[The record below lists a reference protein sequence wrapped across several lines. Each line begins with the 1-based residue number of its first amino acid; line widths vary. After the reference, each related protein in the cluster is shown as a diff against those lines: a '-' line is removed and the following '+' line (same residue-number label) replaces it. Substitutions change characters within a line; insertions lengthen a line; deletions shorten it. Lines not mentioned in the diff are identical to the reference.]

1 MMVSTKSLA
10 AFVAST
16 VCAAQVAAQA
26 CAAAGALPLSVKVGD
41 GPALRAQ
48 APKALFG
55 FNVPWRDFQ
64 LAFLRGG
71 QVRPEVIEWLK
82 PFGGAVYRYPGGSPS
97 NWFDWNDAL
106 GDMASRKPLHAD
118 HNRFARV
125 EFGVTEFVQFLERVD
140 GEAVLT
146 VNLVGPYKQLRAAA
160 ELHSD
165 GAAFAGLVGKLPAF
179 ECRSGSRCR
188 LFAVELGNE
197 VDWEPHAIGAAD
209 YVQRAASFRAGI
221 GSALPNARYIANGRT
236 APWDKRAADYKR
248 FNDVVAIGLAGQV
261 AGLAVHPYYDGIS
274 VSRALQ
280 LVDEFAAVGDKGAPA
295 VFVTE
300 HARWPA
306 QPLVGE
312 WRQNWYQ
319 TTSLGGAISTADFL
333 LGLIARPAVQLANWH
348 ALAGIGPW
356 QLFEWDQ
363 KSDALTP
370 SALYWGMRL
379 LREAYLDDV
388 LRSEF
393 RSHQPARYGGGYD
406 QRLVTMRSAD
416 GKRLSVLGINRAE
429 TALNVSFEWPRGM
442 QPRALSL
449 QWIGG
454 GSVDSHNTAASPMQ
468 VVPLN
473 AKPTAAERLFCVP
486 GNSVFAIRFEN

>member
-1 MMVSTKSLA
+1 VVLPKSLL
-10 AFVAST
+10 AFFAFAT
-16 VCAAQVAAQA
+16 CAAQVAAQA
-26 CAAAGALPLSVKVGD
+26 CAGPGALAFPIKVAD
-41 GPALRAQ
+41 GPALRVQ
-48 APKALFG
+48 APQALFG

-64 LAFLRGG
+64 LAFIRGG
-71 QVRPEVIEWLK
+71 EVRPEVIDWLK
-82 PFGGAVYRYPGGSPS
+82 PFAGAVYRYPGGSPS

-106 GDMASRKPLHAD
+106 GDPASRRPLHAD

-125 EFGVTEFVQFLERVD
+125 EFGVTEFLQFLEKVD
-140 GEAVLT
+140 GEALLT
-146 VNLVGPYKQLRAAA
+146 GNLIGPYKQFRTAQ
-160 ELHSD
+160 ELQSD
-165 GAAFAGLVGKLPAF
+165 GAAFARLISGFPAF
-179 ECRSGSRCR
+179 KCGGGSRCR
-188 LFAVELGNE
+188 LFAIELGNE

-209 YVQRAASFRAGI
+209 YVQRAVSFRAGI
-221 GSALPNARYIANGRT
+221 GTALPNTRYIANGRT
-236 APWDKRAADYKR
+236 APWDRRAADYRR
-248 FNDVVAIGLAGQV
+248 FNDVVVTGLAGQI

-280 LVDEFAAVGDKGAPA
+280 LVDEFAAVGDRAAPA

-333 LGLIARPAVQLANWH
+333 LGLIERPAVQVANWH

-379 LREAYLDDV
+379 LRESYLDDV
-388 LRSEF
+388 LRSEA
-393 RSHQPARYGGGYD
+393 RSARPATYGGGYD

-429 TALNVSFEWPRGM
+429 AALNVSLEWPRGT
-442 QPRALSL
+442 QPRATSMH
-449 QWIGG
+449 WIGG
-454 GSVDSHNTAASPMQ
+454 ASPDTHNTAASPLL
-468 VVPLN
+468 VVPRD
-473 AKPTAAERLFCVP
+473 AKLTAAEKFICVP